1 MYISISTVHVR
12 EKMRMAYSIIEA
24 IRNLLAGYLTI
35 QLTYGFCIFLLEGTM
50 TSFYALAIYEKPS
63 SPYQKFVNVFMF
75 LLVGSG
81 YYIYLRL
88 RHYSWLVR
96 KLLFLVALFLQAIAS
111 VIIYKIIYGVLKAIF
126 LT

>member
-1 MYISISTVHVR
+1 
-12 EKMRMAYSIIEA
+12 MAYSIIEE
-24 IRNLLAGYLTI
+24 IRNLLASYLTL

-81 YYIYLRL
+81 YHIYLRL
-88 RHYSWLVR
+88 RNYSWLVR